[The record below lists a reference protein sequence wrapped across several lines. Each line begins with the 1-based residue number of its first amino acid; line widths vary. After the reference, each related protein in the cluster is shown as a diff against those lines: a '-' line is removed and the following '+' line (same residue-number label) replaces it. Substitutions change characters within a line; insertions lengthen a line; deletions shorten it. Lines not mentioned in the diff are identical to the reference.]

1 MLFPSWKWKWK
12 SLSRVQLFETPWTT
26 ESMKFS
32 IVHEIL
38 STGVDSHS
46 LLQGIFPTQRLNPG
60 LPHCR
65 WILYQLSHQG
75 GPMENLNAS
84 NDTLFFQLL
93 FMWQNIKFPTA
104 NKQIKL
110 GGPRAPSVHRLCQHK
125 QNYIFQR
132 VIQLIYT
139 CSHLCVNI
147 LTEVSKSLDH

>member
-1 MLFPSWKWKWK
+1 MRF
-12 SLSRVQLFETPWTT
+12 FTETMVTT
-26 ESMKFS
+26 HRLWGQGRLRKRRYWFS
-32 IVHEIL
+32 Q
-38 STGVDSHS
+38 SH
-46 LLQGIFPTQRLNPG
+46 LLT
-60 LPHCR
+60 
-65 WILYQLSHQG
+65 
-75 GPMENLNAS
+75 
-84 NDTLFFQLL
+84 L